1 MQKKAIKYLRFS
13 SNGQSHGSIEWQ
25 DTNTDHW
32 CKYNDVL
39 VTDVFVDAGHSAKT
53 FDRPDFDK
61 LHLFIAKNHKQV
73 DYLVVNE
80 FDRFSRDA
88 GEAISLVKKLQM
100 KFNIQIVSVSE
111 GIIYDYHTPGS
122 HFRSGLQLLLAEDNN
137 INRAQKIN
145 SGIYNAKTREQ
156 RFIGAHAP
164 YGYKKT
170 GTGKEM
176 QLEIIEEQACI
187 IREVFNGFLQGI
199 PIYVLYKT
207 ATEKGMK
214 RSGHSSIQKLLQ
226 NPIYSGQQLVKPWK
240 NMPGGLFPA
249 KHPAI
254 IDMYTW
260 QLVQQKFKSPG
271 TKIIISED
279 LPLRGV
285 LNCHCGRSL
294 TGAASRGKMGNYFYY
309 YKCNTASAHN
319 NISAKFA
326 HEQLQEIM
334 QHLSLPAH
342 IIDAIKT
349 ESKSMMQQQL
359 LENKKTLQLH
369 KKLLDE
375 AQMQMISLEKKW
387 INDQVNFETYN
398 RWHSDITNQQIY
410 LQSSINKL
418 STGEDKIYKLLE
430 ENLYALSDMQGLFN
444 TATTTQKQQ
453 LVKLVFDN
461 KLYYKDKTYRTPYL
475 MEIFHHN
482 TFILK
487 QKQLLELDEKRDF
500 SYKVP
505 SGGAVGN
512 TIEPAG
518 TEPLFSLLTLIK
530 SIRVA

>member
-1 MQKKAIKYLRFS
+1 MMQKKAIKYLRFS

-32 CKYNDVL
+32 CKNNDVL
-39 VTDVFVDAGHSAKT
+39 VTDIFIDAGHSAKT

-61 LHLFIAKNHKQV
+61 LNIFIAKNHKHV

-111 GIIYDYHTPGS
+111 GLIYDYHTPGS

-137 INRAQKIN
+137 INRTQKIN

-170 GTGKEM
+170 GIGKDKK
-176 QLEIIEEQACI
+176 LEIVEEEAAV
-187 IREVFNGFLQGI
+187 IREAYNEFLRGT
-199 PIYVLYKT
+199 PIYIIYQN
-207 ATEKGMK
+207 ATTKGMK
-214 RSGHSSIQKLLQ
+214 RLGNSSIQKLLQ
-226 NPIYSGQQLVKPWK
+226 NPIYSGQQFVKPWK
-240 NMPGGLFPA
+240 NLPGGLFPA
-249 KHPAI
+249 AHPPI

-260 QLVQQKFKSPG
+260 QLVQQKFKTPG

-285 LNCHCGRSL
+285 LNCHCGRAL
-294 TGAASRGKMGNYFYY
+294 TGAASRGKMGNYFFY
-309 YKCNTASAHN
+309 YKCNTASSHN
-319 NISAKFA
+319 NISAKHA
-326 HEQLQEIM
+326 HEQLEQIM
-334 QHLSLPAH
+334 QHLSLPAYM
-342 IIDAIKT
+342 IDAIKT
-349 ESKSMMQQQL
+349 ASTTLMTKQL
-359 LENKKTLQLH
+359 QENKKQLQRER
-369 KKLLDE
+369 KLLE
-375 AQMQMISLEKKW
+375 AAQTQMLSLEKKW

-410 LQSSINKL
+410 LQSSIKKL
-418 STGEDKIYKLLE
+418 STGEDKIFKLLD
-430 ENLYALSDMQGLFN
+430 ENLYALTDIRGVFN
-444 TATTTQKQQ
+444 SATTTQKQQ
-453 LVKLVFDN
+453 FVKLVFDN
-461 KLYYKDKTYRTPYL
+461 KLYYKDNIYRTPYL

-482 TFILK
+482 TLILK
-487 QKQLLELDEKRDF
+487 QKQLLELDEKRD
-500 SYKVP
+500 YIAIVP
-505 SGGAVGN
+505 SGGAAGN
-512 TIEPAG
+512 TIEPLAD
-518 TEPLFSLLTLIK
+518 LLTLIR